1 MASVVTVPSKSSR
14 SPAAV
19 LLTKQDF
26 EQLRNHALSPSKDLP
41 RCIPISA
48 PLLFGEG
55 PDVGALGRGNSLSA
69 AAGKNKDRVW
79 PEKAAPPRR
88 SRSASGRRPPQLP
101 PRPHSDPLDLDAAA
115 AAAAAAVSS
124 LAGACGKSQH
134 VAPVPS
140 VLGAVRPM
148 HALKAQNVASR
159 VRKERMSV
167 ADSGSVDKQ
176 RGQTPPR
183 RQPSRQPPAAAS
195 RSNSRG
201 ISITTVGCGS
211 PHGGHSAP
219 PPAATAVSPSRPSV
233 TPSRGSIDMGISGF
247 GPRRL
252 PRPTDM
258 PPARV
263 AELPLSS
270 PPGQAPAIIRMGM
283 DNQSKLSVFASN
295 NTGLSVSGQAAA
307 FCIQAVSSE
316 TPTTDGGV
324 SDLKVEDWTSSEEEG
339 GAGEE
344 SDTAPFYYRDYRYQR
359 NQVNQEPPQRGR
371 SSVDGP
377 RRRARRVFAQPRDE
391 SSDSGY
397 SSPWSDHGELS
408 PRWRDLDAAMTC
420 GTSRSSTPCCEEEGA
435 DDELCRVAEA
445 LVKFYG
451 LPGGMERAVR
461 LKYNAVIVNNEAW
474 ARRHR
479 ESNLEVAPT
488 IWVRG
493 GRTYDFHGD
502 RGTIDEFE
510 HDLLGRQVEDDSVCR
525 GRRREQGL
533 MPFPFV
539 AVPIPRR
546 EEDPDER
553 EDDTCAGAG
562 AAGSGGGGR
571 RRHWL

>member
-1 MASVVTVPSKSSR
+1 
-14 SPAAV
+14 
-19 LLTKQDF
+19 
-26 EQLRNHALSPSKDLP
+26 
-41 RCIPISA
+41 
-48 PLLFGEG
+48 
-55 PDVGALGRGNSLSA
+55 
-69 AAGKNKDRVW
+69 
-79 PEKAAPPRR
+79 
-88 SRSASGRRPPQLP
+88 
-101 PRPHSDPLDLDAAA
+101 
-115 AAAAAAVSS
+115 
-124 LAGACGKSQH
+124 
-134 VAPVPS
+134 
-140 VLGAVRPM
+140 
-148 HALKAQNVASR
+148 
-159 VRKERMSV
+159 
-167 ADSGSVDKQ
+167 
-176 RGQTPPR
+176 
-183 RQPSRQPPAAAS
+183 
-195 RSNSRG
+195 
-201 ISITTVGCGS
+201 
-211 PHGGHSAP
+211 
-219 PPAATAVSPSRPSV
+219 
-233 TPSRGSIDMGISGF
+233 
-247 GPRRL
+247 
-252 PRPTDM
+252 M